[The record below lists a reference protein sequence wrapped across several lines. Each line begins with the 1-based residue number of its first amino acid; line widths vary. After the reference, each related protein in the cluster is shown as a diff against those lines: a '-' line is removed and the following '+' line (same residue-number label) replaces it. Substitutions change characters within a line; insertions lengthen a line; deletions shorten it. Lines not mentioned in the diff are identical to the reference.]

1 MYVRAAA
8 WPLGA
13 ISIVCMTVAGCSS
26 GEPITV
32 GPTSARTTASVNGL
46 VVARH
51 RQCDFGDRLLRYLA
65 TGDNGGEPWYD
76 QQFAND
82 VGVSVPEARAI
93 ADEAIQKCD
102 ADLDRQ
108 AAASAA
114 ETASAAAK
122 TSEVQAAAAQVAR
135 RKQSCA
141 AIGGRYDDTG
151 VWCASTVQGNP
162 SGEAGADCR
171 NSRVPFEGDGI
182 DRAALA
188 HENEWYPGCFPNA

>member
-1 MYVRAAA
+1 
-8 WPLGA
+8 
-13 ISIVCMTVAGCSS
+13 MTVAGCSS
-26 GEPITV
+26 GDSITV

-82 VGVSVPEARAI
+82 VGVSLPAARAI

-108 AAASAA
+108 AATSAA

-122 TSEVQAAAAQVAR
+122 TSEEQAAAAQVER

-141 AIGGRYDDTG
+141 AIGGR
-151 VWCASTVQGNP
+151 
-162 SGEAGADCR
+162 
-171 NSRVPFEGDGI
+171 
-182 DRAALA
+182 
-188 HENEWYPGCFPNA
+188 